1 MSGLYWDLF
10 WIAAGVALLTILAGD
25 PTTWGMVP

>member
-1 MSGLYWDLF
+1 MRGLYFDLF
-10 WIAAGVALLTILAGD
+10 WIGVGVALLTLIAGD